1 MKISTVPMALREG
14 EPPWYHQ
21 IVFENGKWV
30 ERWVQYEEG
39 DEPEEEKEEKPEE
52 ESKKRVRR
60 ERRALLWAARHS
72 DGEYVRI
79 PISIVQMILED
90 LEALNTIRQAVHKLE
105 R

>member
-1 MKISTVPMALREG
+1 MTEEAGKQIEAEYRELRREIL
-14 EPPWYHQ
+14 EKRDA
-21 IVFENGKWV
+21 EL
-30 ERWVQYEEG
+30 ERLRQ
-39 DEPEEEKEEKPEE
+39 EK

-60 ERRALLWAARHS
+60 ERRALLWAAQHS

-90 LEALNTIRQAVHKLE
+90 LEALNTIRKAVNKLE

>member
-1 MKISTVPMALREG
+1 MTEKEG
-14 EPPWYHQ
+14 KQ
-21 IVFENGKWV
+21 IVEEYEKIKRGMLEHADAEL
-30 ERWVQYEEG
+30 ERLRQ
-39 DEPEEEKEEKPEE
+39 EK
-52 ESKKRVRR
+52 ESKKRARR

>member
-1 MKISTVPMALREG
+1 MTEEEG
-14 EPPWYHQ
+14 KQ
-21 IVFENGKWV
+21 IVEEYEKIKRGMLENADAEL
-30 ERWVQYEEG
+30 ERLRQ
-39 DEPEEEKEEKPEE
+39 EK
-52 ESKKRVRR
+52 ESKKRVRQ

>member
-1 MKISTVPMALREG
+1 MTEEAGKQIEAEYRELRRGILEKRDA
-14 EPPWYHQ
+14 EL
-21 IVFENGKWV
+21 
-30 ERWVQYEEG
+30 ERLRQ
-39 DEPEEEKEEKPEE
+39 EK
-52 ESKKRVRR
+52 ESKKRARR